1 MMRRGLRECRGL
13 RTSLPILA
21 AALLPIACGDYE
33 AQQDGIVGSW
43 EVTEASGTFAG
54 ASRGVSYTFEPD
66 GAVTVRGQ
74 AVCSYAYAGRVLDVI
89 CGPVRTDF
97 RAELREEGKVLVLSD
112 AGDRPVMRLRRE

>member
-1 MMRRGLRECRGL
+1 M
-13 RTSLPILA
+13 A
-21 AALLPIACGDYE
+21 AALLPVACGEDD
-33 AQQDGIVGSW
+33 AQQRGIVGSW
-43 EVTEASGTFAG
+43 EVTESTGTFAG
-54 ASRGVSYTFEPD
+54 ASLGMSYTFQPD

-74 AVCSYAYAGRVLDVI
+74 AVCSYAYAGRILDVV